1 MHKYVKLAFEVIKS
15 QFEKESVSD
24 FSIYKNDEDFKIKR
38 GCFVTIHNND
48 DSLRGCIGTI
58 EPYYE
63 NLYEEI
69 YHNAISAAFK
79 DPRFDELRE
88 KELKNIKISVDVLG
102 DLKKVNKK
110 DELNPQKF
118 GIVLQKGFHRGVLL
132 PNLEGV
138 DTVEKQIYI
147 TKMKAGINS
156 DDFDIFKFEVNRYE

>member
-1 MHKYVKLAFEVIKS
+1 MHKYVKLAFEVIRS
-15 QFEKESVSD
+15 QFDKESASD
-24 FSIYKNDEDFKIKR
+24 ISVYKNDEDFKIKR
-38 GCFVTIHNND
+38 ACFVTIHNKD

-58 EPYYE
+58 EPYYD

-79 DPRFDELRE
+79 DPRFNKLKE

-102 DLKKVNKK
+102 DLKKVDSI
-110 DELNPQKF
+110 DELSPEKF